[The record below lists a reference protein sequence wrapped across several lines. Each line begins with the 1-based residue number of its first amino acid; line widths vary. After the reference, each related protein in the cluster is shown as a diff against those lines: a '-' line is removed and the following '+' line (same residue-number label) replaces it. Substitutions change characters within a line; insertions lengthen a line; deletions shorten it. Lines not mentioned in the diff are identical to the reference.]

1 MSPGFLK
8 PLVRSPRDPFAL
20 RNARNGLLVAER
32 LEPAFDSDTR
42 RRGLMGR
49 HGLAPGT
56 ALVIAPSNS
65 VHTFFMKFP
74 IDVVFA
80 GRDGRVLKVRAG
92 VGPWRITGALRGF
105 AVIELPSG
113 SAQVA
118 DLRVGDL
125 LEVVPATTAAAR

>member
-8 PLVRSPRDPFAL
+8 PLARSPGDPFAL
-20 RNARNGLLVAER
+20 RNTRNGLLVAGR

-49 HGLAPGT
+49 HGLAPGS

-74 IDVVFA
+74 IDIVFA
-80 GRDGRVLKVRAG
+80 GRDGRVLKVRPG
-92 VGPWRITGALRGF
+92 VGPWRMTGALRGF

-113 SAQVA
+113 SAQLA
-118 DLRVGDL
+118 DVRVGDV
-125 LEVVPATTAAAR
+125 LEVVPAGAPAG

>member
-1 MSPGFLK
+1 VSPGFLK
-8 PLVRSPRDPFAL
+8 PLVRSPGDPFAL
-20 RNARNGLLVAER
+20 RNTRNGRLVAAR

-49 HGLAPGT
+49 QGMDTGS

-74 IDVVFA
+74 IDIVFA
-80 GRDGRVLKVRAG
+80 GRDGRVLKVRPR
-92 VGPWRITGALRGF
+92 VGPWRMTGALRGF

-113 SAQVA
+113 SAQLA
-118 DLRVGDL
+118 DVRVGDV
-125 LEVVPATTAAAR
+125 LEVVPAGPPAG